1 MQNQWPPLSLA
12 YGRPTLTPSLF
23 SCTTC
28 LGTPASVTPDTI
40 LREQVKLVSSL
51 EAVGKN
57 RGKFFIPPIPR
68 FVFGSCCTNTIHGNN
83 TMLDTHKAHA
93 INEHTRQHHTIIK
106 SLNSTGI
113 TNHKVID
120 IMQSL
125 REGPNAKANRLTC
138 LKRFMHRDNI
148 HLTADGYARIAAGI
162 LPTTQQLTTRP
173 RVQGGTPRGIEVS
186 GWQGFVTTT
195 GYGSVSRATPPP
207 PARGRGMRHH
217 PYRRH

>member
-1 MQNQWPPLSLA
+1 
-12 YGRPTLTPSLF
+12 
-23 SCTTC
+23 
-28 LGTPASVTPDTI
+28 
-40 LREQVKLVSSL
+40 
-51 EAVGKN
+51 
-57 RGKFFIPPIPR
+57 
-68 FVFGSCCTNTIHGNN
+68 
-83 TMLDTHKAHA
+83 MLDTHKAHT
-93 INEHTRQHHTIIK
+93 INEHTRQRHTIIK

-120 IMQSL
+120 IMQCL

-138 LKRFMHRDNI
+138 LKRFTHRDNV
-148 HLTADGYARIAAGI
+148 HLKADGYARIAAGI

-186 GWQGFVTTT
+186 GWHSFVTTT
-195 GYGSVSRATPPP
+195 GYGSTSRATPPP